1 MSINGGWLSRIVSN
15 GGIGTGGA
23 TFQKGA
29 LKTSSEWFLK
39 VTLDQTPFSKRLF
52 DLGGLEQRYRRLV
65 TDTIDDKRASDLI
78 SAVLRHG
85 ALKRGDVQIVLKT
98 SERTARNTLSKLTA
112 AVYLVSTTPKTS
124 AWLAFRFDDREWPF
138 QNFLGDGDRP
148 TERQD
153 DSIEHGSYPAT
164 IGGGNHGVSSGSNLS
179 TAVDI
184 ACSGSG

>member
-1 MSINGGWLSRIVSN
+1 MAVAESPQCGDWDGRGNLSE
-15 GGIGTGGA
+15 
-23 TFQKGA
+23 GA

-39 VTLDQTPFSKRLF
+39 VTLDQITFSKRLF

-85 ALKRGDVQIVLKT
+85 ALKHGDVQIVLKT

-112 AVYLVSTTPKTS
+112 AVYRVSTTPKTS

-138 QNFLGDGDRP
+138 PNFLGDGDRP